1 MLIPIASWRAAL
13 LSAIQLSATPTVL
26 SKLSQPGSNGFS
38 AGSAGFC
45 SVAGGFGSS
54 AARTNV
60 IGTAQLASAKSKP
73 TNVFLIFSTS
83 SKILIVIDSPSL
95 TQRKIM
101 LVTQLKYHAESDG
114 FKKLFQSDGRCEI
127 NQMLKY

>member
-1 MLIPIASWRAAL
+1 MLIPIASWRADL

-26 SKLSQPGSNGFS
+26 SKLSQPGSSGFS

-60 IGTAQLASAKSKP
+60 NVIGTAQLASAKNKT

-95 TQRKIM
+95 TQRKKS
-101 LVTQLKYHAESDG
+101 L
-114 FKKLFQSDGRCEI
+114 
-127 NQMLKY
+127 